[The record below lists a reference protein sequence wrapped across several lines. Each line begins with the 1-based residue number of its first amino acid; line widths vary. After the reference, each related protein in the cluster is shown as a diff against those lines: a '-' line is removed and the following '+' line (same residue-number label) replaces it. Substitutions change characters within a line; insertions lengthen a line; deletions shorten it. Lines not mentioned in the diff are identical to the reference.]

1 MSVKA
6 KDFLSKLSKLDRM
19 ITNKVCEKEKWRAI
33 ALGTTV
39 KITERVQTSSSQQ
52 KMANAVVNYIDVE
65 KDIDRCISKLADEKR
80 DVINAI
86 EQLEDTHYDVLHKI
100 YVQDYTFQDIAD
112 SYDKSYSWATSVHG
126 RALVELQDILDA
138 GNYK

>member
-39 KITERVQTSSSQQ
+39 QITERVQTSSSQQ

-100 YVQDYTFQDIAD
+100 YVQDYTFQDIAE

>member
-100 YVQDYTFQDIAD
+100 YVQDYTFQDIAE

>member
-39 KITERVQTSSSQQ
+39 QITERVQTSSSQQ